1 MIGNKEKIAM
11 RQNSGRM
18 LFQAGMSLLEV
29 LIGILIFAIG
39 IMALTQLQG
48 SLARSAGDANTR
60 TVAINIAE
68 QVIERQRGF
77 SRITTDPA
85 GIEYAYADIAT
96 APKYTVAR
104 GDLSFN
110 VEITVTVTGTTAL
123 PAVHHHRTPGGG
135 RFGFQTDDGKSRL
148 GPRDREG
155 ARVHDR

>member
-1 MIGNKEKIAM
+1 M

-29 LIGILIFAIG
+29 LIGILVFAIG

-48 SLARSAGDANTR
+48 GLARSAGDANTR

-96 APKYTVAR
+96 APKYTVPR

-110 VEITVTVTGTTAL
+110 VETTVTRYWYNRTTQLFTTTEPLVA
-123 PAVHHHRTPGGG
+123 AVSDFKLMTVKVDWGQG
-135 RFGFQTDDGKSRL
+135 SR
-148 GPRDREG
+148 
-155 ARVHDR
+155 RVPSS